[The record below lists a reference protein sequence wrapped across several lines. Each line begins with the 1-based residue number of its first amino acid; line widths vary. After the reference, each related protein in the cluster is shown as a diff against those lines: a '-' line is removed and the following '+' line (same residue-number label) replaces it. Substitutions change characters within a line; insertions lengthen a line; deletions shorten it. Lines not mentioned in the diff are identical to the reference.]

1 MQLVSNPRATNT
13 IRSTETRTT
22 CWMEWLL
29 ERLYEGWGGKG
40 YFITGTGLHTAFDHL
55 IRGIPYEEAEGAM
68 LDWIWGQ
75 IDAYETAGIELQWT
89 KSRPHMQ
96 WEVDSKRM
104 LRNWYDDVHP
114 EGDMM
119 MAEFM
124 DIGWPPKSEVWLDV
138 GATDF
143 HLKTQAD
150 AIYDGRRIVDWKTGA
165 NKSADDRQLHVYWW
179 AARQL
184 GLVDD
189 GLDFDAGFYFAQ
201 YREYVPASMEYPGDD
216 YIYQYIAE
224 AERRRTAGTYFYEPS
239 WKCKFCAVSSVCP
252 AWPDNDSLPWP
263 TLMAQAEKLE
273 FTEVNE

>member
-1 MQLVSNPRATNT
+1 MQLATNPKATDT
-13 IRSTETRTT
+13 IRSTETRIT

-29 ERLYEGWGGKG
+29 EKLYEGWGGKG
-40 YFITGTGLHTAFDHL
+40 YFITGTGLHTAYDLL
-55 IRGIPYEEAEGAM
+55 IKGVDYDLAEEM
-68 LDWIWGQ
+68 MVSWIANE
-75 IDAYETAGIELQWT
+75 IDEADELQWT
-89 KSRPHMQ
+89 KSRPESK
-96 WEVDSKRM
+96 WEEDSRRI

-124 DIGWPPKSEVWLDV
+124 DLSWPPRSEVWLD
-138 GATDF
+138 AKTADF
-143 HLKTQAD
+143 RLKTQAD

-179 AARQL
+179 AAKQL
-184 GLVDD
+184 GLVD
-189 GLDFDAGFYFAQ
+189 GSLDFDAGFYFAHH
-201 YREYVPASMEYPGDD
+201 REYVPATMDYPGDD
-216 YIYQYIAE
+216 YIYEYIAE

-252 AWPDNDSLPWP
+252 AWSDNDSLPWP
-263 TLMAQAEKLE
+263 TLMAQAEKIE